1 MRDIALQERKL
12 LEIARALIQAPRI
25 LLPLD
30 EPTAML
36 TPAESVSHLFD
47 LVHRLRQQG
56 LGVVLVTHHL
66 EEVLEHADRTSVLR
80 DGANVGTFERRQL
93 DRSTLVQAMLGGHLE
108 QRPKERSQA
117 RAHAALSVAGLQLR
131 GDAPGIDLEV
141 RQGEIVAVVGL
152 LGCGASTL
160 LQRITGFSG
169 VPTVLEVDGEQTT
182 VRSPTG
188 ARRRGIG
195 YVSSDRKRSGIVAGQ
210 SLARNVSFPDLP
222 AVTRRGVLSVKLL
235 RNRADDLKVRFDVR
249 CESVDQAIGT
259 LSGGNQQKALIGRWL
274 AAGVRMLV
282 LDEPTQGVDIGARQE
297 IHGHLRGH
305 AADGGARLRVTDLD
319 EVLLLADRV
328 VVMRKGEVA
337 SVLDEAEVAAMTRG
351 RLLSLIAGMDQVD
364 SEVAT

>member
-1 MRDIALQERKL
+1 MAEDAPIGDGLVADGIDRSYGRTLALREVRFQLTTGEIHTLVGENGAGKSTLIKVLTGVEQPDRGTIAIGGSEVSFRSPREGRRAGIAVVHQDNQVFEDLTVWENIGGTATRPATWGPLLRRGATVRRVRETLDRYEIQIDPARYVRDIALQERKL
-12 LEIARALIQAPRI
+12 LEIARALIQAPRF
-25 LLPLD
+25 LLLD

-36 TPAESVSHLFD
+36 TPAESVHLFD

-160 LQRITGFSG
+160 LQRIKDSPVCRQFWRLTANRRRSG
-169 VPTVLEVDGEQTT
+169 ARPAHVAGESATCRAIGSARASLQDN
-182 VRSPTG
+182 RSP
-188 ARRRGIG
+188 
-195 YVSSDRKRSGIVAGQ
+195 
-210 SLARNVSFPDLP
+210 
-222 AVTRRGVLSVKLL
+222 
-235 RNRADDLKVRFDVR
+235 
-249 CESVDQAIGT
+249 GT
-259 LSGGNQQKALIGRWL
+259 SPSRTCP
-274 AAGVRMLV
+274 R
-282 LDEPTQGVDIGARQE
+282 
-297 IHGHLRGH
+297 
-305 AADGGARLRVTDLD
+305 
-319 EVLLLADRV
+319 
-328 VVMRKGEVA
+328 
-337 SVLDEAEVAAMTRG
+337 
-351 RLLSLIAGMDQVD
+351 
-364 SEVAT
+364 